1 MNLNNK
7 YKTNMLNKMKLIKTR
22 NLKFKKICS
31 KLYSKNIQY
40 GGTGEDFSDDIK
52 PITEIINF
60 DIEIDNNNKLI
71 EEYLEKLNSLHTII
85 TKETPD
91 ISKEEFDKFAK
102 ELKVKEEGI
111 LAQKEK
117 IETEI
122 KSLKNQGLENTQQY
136 KTSLQSLEQQNAGL
150 NSTIQSITNQN
161 TTLKQQLTKSS
172 QTNTVALRQLQIENQ
187 QYKQKIANMTQLE
200 TQLLNL
206 QQEKVAL
213 SEYTKNREEDIRNL
227 DKQLESA
234 NLSLQGQA
242 SLNNEFKKLQSE
254 KAALSEYTKNREE
267 DIRNL
272 NKELE
277 SANLSLQGQASLNN
291 EFKKLQSEN
300 VTLKQENANL
310 PEKIKIGLQESL
322 QTYDKKLLE
331 HVEQKENQKAQIG
344 GQRLKNSQ
352 QSYRIYANR
361 KNYERNLKKLSK
373 IYNKIR
379 ILKNSVINKH
389 MKIYVK
395 KNNIKMTDIKKE
407 LKFLFE
413 NRSKYLNN
421 QTIFMGG
428 EISSSEV
435 YNQVVS
441 HLIKKTRLPDLH
453 FDNIYNQLKQIIK
466 GEVSDDSSKDILD
479 QVYKAVLGDAYD
491 INNTNQQKF
500 LNKAMTIKMLGDE
513 IIGLL
518 TDCEPTGMD
527 VKFKSEYE
535 GIMKKTKV
543 LDKLVK
549 LLTNPDDDIRKKAFT
564 YLPIDTPKNLIL
576 KGDVRHMT
584 SSIQSYYTSEIDKYT
599 NNFPN
604 MLIELKNLIEKPW
617 KKEENKD
624 MKQELCKHISNL
636 QTSFK
641 KVSRELDL
649 SYIVNKYEDISGAVR
664 VYVRI
669 NDYAVKQNEKKQL
682 QCSIDSLCLGRS
694 YTIQK
699 MNDEETTFIL
709 ARNPCEQD
717 AFYKS
722 NQRDESIAKGKKGEA
737 ATYTVINPELLKKYN
752 MLGVQRYGSFFGTY
766 ENVTNKDI
774 FEGVPGKMNNPPLK
788 DALLQATQGYSIIL
802 FGYGYSGSGKSW
814 TLLNGNNSMLSSFME
829 AVKDQQGTIT
839 IDKISEL
846 YGRFRL
852 TKGKRSYMTMQANEY
867 SITEEQLKEENQDIS
882 FTDINNETKKI
893 REDQIDIL
901 LKTIENLRKKSSR
914 TGPIGPIPATVK
926 GTPNNPASSRSH
938 LFIRIGVKLPKGE
951 QGFLTLVDMAGIE
964 NPIEIAISIFP
975 FIDLRNLVHP
985 FSSKTFWADIEL
997 SKFKNNTAAKNEL
1010 LNYFHQVCLDLQRA
1024 EREICSWKAS
1034 FTNKESDR
1042 DWKWIRDCNEGN
1054 YIQHQLPTST
1064 DKKIDMMDGYPEN
1077 IFFQLPLDPRP
1088 SGFKNVQM
1096 KNQWNAEN
1104 NRRKTINKTVP
1115 RWKESNPEE
1124 NKKKTMLKIKKKIL
1138 TKGEAFAFLKD
1149 LKEVFYY
1156 TSGGC
1161 TNENKRMEINK
1172 VIDRWLKNLSKNSQS
1187 YEYIYKV
1194 RYLKIKS
1201 KTSSGEDDERQCKEI
1216 FTLLM
1221 NYCFSCMILNGIIQ
1235 DYNDIEDGNIEYKNG
1250 DKKYLTGFL
1259 TGVTITYKDYLELV
1273 EEGIFINETINHLAF
1288 YFKKKNKPTHI
1299 LDSNDQLKE
1308 IQTRMDATSYKRR
1321 DQRKKMEDG
1330 NYIDE
1335 WNTRINMT
1343 LKTYLTNKFIFNPN
1357 KNSENILIKGILN
1370 ELDSKSGKGK
1380 PSKFIMMCLLRP
1392 EIDAKYCTG
1401 ARATLDF
1408 AESVCSTCT

>member
-1 MNLNNK
+1 MSLINQ
-7 YKTNMLNKMKLIKTR
+7 YKTNMFNKIKLIRSR
-22 NLKFKKICS
+22 NQKFKEICS
-31 KLYSKNIQY
+31 KLYSKNTQY
-40 GGTGEDFSDDIK
+40 GGVGYSDDVK
-52 PITEIINF
+52 PIVNVIDF
-60 DIEIDNNNKLI
+60 DIEIDKNNQLI
-71 EEYLEKLNSLHTII
+71 DEYLTKLNSLHTII

-91 ISKEEFDKFAK
+91 ISKEEFDKLAK
-102 ELKVKEEGI
+102 ELKLKEEFI

-117 IETEI
+117 IQTQIDE
-122 KSLKNQGLENTQQY
+122 LKNQNLENTQQY
-136 KTSLQSLEQQNAGL
+136 NTTLQTLEQRNAELNLTIQNIQKENTTLEQQL
-150 NSTIQSITNQN
+150 TESSNSTVLQ
-161 TTLKQQLTKSS
+161 LQQL
-172 QTNTVALRQLQIENQ
+172 QEENQ
-187 QYKQKIANMTQLE
+187 KYQKAIANIT
-200 TQLLNL
+200 
-206 QQEKVAL
+206 
-213 SEYTKNREEDIRNL
+213 I
-227 DKQLESA
+227 
-234 NLSLQGQA
+234 LQGQLEQLQNEKTQLQQKNTGL
-242 SLNNEFKKLQSE
+242 STQLNSF
-254 KAALSEYTKNREE
+254 
-267 DIRNL
+267 
-272 NKELE
+272 NK
-277 SANLSLQGQASLNN
+277 SLQEQTNLKDQLQAEN
-291 EFKKLQSEN
+291 E
-300 VTLKQENANL
+300 TLRQEKANL
-310 PEKIKIGLQESL
+310 PEKIKSGLRESL
-322 QTYDKKLLE
+322 QSYDDKLIK
-331 HVEQKENQKAQIG
+331 HVVKKENVQIG
-344 GQRLKNSQ
+344 GKRLKKMQESCAMF
-352 QSYRIYANR
+352 ANR
-361 KNYERNLKKLSK
+361 KKYERNIRKLSK
-373 IYNKIR
+373 IYNKIC

-395 KNNIKMTDIKKE
+395 KNNIKMADIKKE

-428 EISSSEV
+428 EISSSQV

-441 HLIKKTRLPDLH
+441 HLIDNTPLPNEH
-453 FDNIYNQLKQIIK
+453 FDNIYNKLKTIVK
-466 GEVSDDSSKDILD
+466 SEVSDDSSKDILD

-549 LLTNPDDDIRKKAFT
+549 LLTNPDDDIRMKAFT

-576 KGDVRHMT
+576 NGNVGHFKK
-584 SSIQSYYTSEIDKYT
+584 SIYNYYTAEINKYT

-669 NDYAVKQNEKKQL
+669 NDFAVKQNEKKQL

-852 TKGKRSYMTMQANEY
+852 TKRKRSYMTMQANEY
-867 SITEEQLKEENQDIS
+867 TITEEQLKEENQDIS

-985 FSSKTFWADIEL
+985 FPSNTFWADVEL
-997 SKFKNNTAAKNEL
+997 SKFKNNTAAKDEL

-1024 EREICSWKAS
+1024 EREICSWKSS
-1034 FTNKESDR
+1034 FTNKESNK
-1042 DWKWIRDCNEGN
+1042 DWKWIRDCNEGS
-1054 YIQHQLPTST
+1054 YIKHQLPTST
-1064 DKKIDMMDGYPEN
+1064 DKRKDEMNGYPEN
-1077 IFFQLPLDPRP
+1077 IFFQLPLERKPR
-1088 SGFKNVQM
+1088 SFKNRQM
-1096 KNQWNAEN
+1096 ENQWNAEN
-1104 NRRKTINKTVP
+1104 NRRKTINRTVP
-1115 RWKESNPEE
+1115 EWEAESKPE
-1124 NKKKTMLKIKKKIL
+1124 KKKKKMLEIQKKIL

-1156 TSGGC
+1156 TPNGC
-1161 TNENKRMEINK
+1161 DNSKKRKEIYA
-1172 VIDRWLKNLSKNSQS
+1172 VIDRWLDNLSVNSQS

-1194 RYLKIKS
+1194 RHLKINDK
-1201 KTSSGEDDERQCKEI
+1201 KKEGNDYERQCKEI

-1259 TGVTITYKDYLELV
+1259 TGVTITYKDYIELV
-1273 EEGIFINETINHLAF
+1273 EEGIFINETINHLAY
-1288 YFKKKNKPTHI
+1288 YFKKKNKPDHI
-1299 LDSNDQLKE
+1299 LEKNDQLKE
-1308 IQTRMDATSYKRR
+1308 IKTRLDATSYARR

-1330 NYIDE
+1330 NYVGE
-1335 WNTRINMT
+1335 WDTRVNMT

-1357 KNSENILIKGILN
+1357 ENSENILIKGILN

>member
-1 MNLNNK
+1 MSLINK
-7 YKTNMLNKMKLIKTR
+7 YKTNMLNKIKLIKNR
-22 NLKFKKICS
+22 NLKFKEKCS

-40 GGTGEDFSDDIK
+40 GGENFSDDIK
-52 PITEIINF
+52 PMTEIINF

-71 EEYLEKLNSLHTII
+71 DEYLIKLNSLHTII

-102 ELKVKEEGI
+102 ELKLKEESI

-117 IETEI
+117 IQTQIDE
-122 KSLKNQGLENTQQY
+122 LKKQNLENTQQY
-136 KTSLQSLEQQNAGL
+136 DTFLQELKQQNVKL
-150 NSTIQSITNQN
+150 NETIQNITNEN
-161 TTLKQQLTKSS
+161 TTLQQQLTNSSSSS
-172 QTNTVALRQLQIENQ
+172 QTNALALQQLQKENKE
-187 QYKQKIANMTQLE
+187 YEIKIANMTELEAQLVK
-200 TQLLNL
+200 L
-206 QQEKVAL
+206 QQEKI
-213 SEYTKNREEDIRNL
+213 NFN
-227 DKQLESA
+227 KQLDFA
-234 NLSLQGQA
+234 NQSLQKQTNLKNQLQA
-242 SLNNEFKKLQSE
+242 
-254 KAALSEYTKNREE
+254 
-267 DIRNL
+267 
-272 NKELE
+272 
-277 SANLSLQGQASLNN
+277 
-291 EFKKLQSEN
+291 EN
-300 VTLKQENANL
+300 VTLKQEAENI

-322 QTYDKKLLE
+322 QSYDKKLIE
-331 HVEQKENQKAQIG
+331 HVEKKENVQMG
-344 GQRLKNSQ
+344 GKRLKKIQ
-352 QSYRIYANR
+352 ESYRRFAISKKYQRNIR
-361 KNYERNLKKLSK
+361 KLLKVYNDVNNLRNKF
-373 IYNKIR
+373 
-379 ILKNSVINKH
+379 INEH
-389 MKIYVK
+389 MKKYVK

-407 LKFLFE
+407 LNFLFK

-428 EISSSEV
+428 EISDDKV

-441 HLIKKTRLPDLH
+441 HLINQTPLPDEH
-453 FDNIYNQLKQIIK
+453 FDNIYNKLKQIIK
-466 GEVSDDSSKDILD
+466 GEVSGDSSGKDILND
-479 QVYKAVLGDAYD
+479 IYIAVLGDAYD
-491 INNTNQQKF
+491 VNNQKQKEF
-500 LNKAMTIKMLGDE
+500 LNKATTIKMLGKE
-513 IIGLL
+513 IIDLL
-518 TDCEPTGMD
+518 TDCDPTDMD
-527 VKFKSEYE
+527 TKFKSEYE

-549 LLTNPDDDIRKKAFT
+549 LLTNSDDDIRKKAIT

-576 KGDVRHMT
+576 KGDVSRMT
-584 SSIQSYYTSEIDKYT
+584 SSIQFYYTSEIEKYT
-599 NNFPN
+599 KNFPN
-604 MLIELKNLIEKPW
+604 MLTELKNLISNPW
-617 KKEENKD
+617 KKEEDKH
-624 MKQELCKHISNL
+624 MKQKLCKHISNL

-669 NDYAVKQNEKKQL
+669 NDYAVKQNEKEQFH
-682 QCSIDSLCLGRS
+682 CSIDSLCLGRS

-699 MNDEETTFIL
+699 INKEESTFIL

-717 AFYKS
+717 AFYKP
-722 NQRDESIAKGKKGEA
+722 QQKIESINQKKS
-737 ATYTVINPELLKKYN
+737 TYDIIDIDILKKYN
-752 MLGVQRYGSFFGTY
+752 MLGVQKYGSFFGTY

-882 FTDINNETKKI
+882 FTKINNETKKI

-914 TGPIGPIPATVK
+914 TGPIGLIPATVK

-985 FSSKTFWADIEL
+985 FPSKTFWAEIKL
-997 SKFKNNTAAKNEL
+997 SEFKNNTAAKEEL
-1010 LNYFHQVCLDLQRA
+1010 LNYFHRVCLDLQRV
-1024 EREICSWKAS
+1024 EREICSWKSS
-1034 FTNKESDR
+1034 FTNNESHK
-1042 DWKWIRDCNEGN
+1042 DWKWIRDCNEGS

-1064 DKKIDMMDGYPEN
+1064 NKKIDMTNGYPEN
-1077 IFFQLPLDPRP
+1077 IFFQLPLDPKP
-1088 SGFKNVQM
+1088 IGFRTPQA
-1096 KNQWNAEN
+1096 KNQWNEEN
-1104 NRRKTINKTVP
+1104 SRRITINKTVP
-1115 RWKESNPEE
+1115 RWNVKSDPEE
-1124 NKKKTMLKIKKKIL
+1124 KKIKMLEIQKKIL

-1156 TSGGC
+1156 TPDGC
-1161 TNENKRMEINK
+1161 DKLHKRKKIYA
-1172 VIDRWLKNLSKNSQS
+1172 VIDRWLDNLSKNSQS

-1194 RYLKIKS
+1194 RYLKIRS
-1201 KTSSGEDDERQCKEI
+1201 KKGSGNDTPRQCKEI

-1259 TGVTITYKDYLELV
+1259 TGVTITYEDYLELV
-1273 EEGIFINETINHLAF
+1273 EEGIFINETINHLAY

-1321 DQRKKMEDG
+1321 DQRKKME
-1330 NYIDE
+1330 NKTLVNE
-1335 WNTRINMT
+1335 WNTRVNMT

-1370 ELDSKSGKGK
+1370 ELDSKSGPGK

-1401 ARATLDF
+1401 ARATLKF